1 MHIIYIYDI
10 YMLLDLC
17 HFCVLIILLLAQ
29 EGLTVVVV
37 EISQPNGRRVIDLA
51 EVQLFQDGLQL
62 PEYLTKFSYS
72 SPTLWHHD
80 AEFCNDGNLLTSCH
94 NSLKFNESSG
104 VWEGEE
110 ANPSLYIMLDEA
122 FFDEMVY
129 CDVSLLICAF
139 WR

>member
-1 MHIIYIYDI
+1 M
-10 YMLLDLC
+10 
-17 HFCVLIILLLAQ
+17 
-29 EGLTVVVV
+29 VVV

-62 PEYLTKFSYS
+62 PEYLAKVSYS
-72 SPTLWHHD
+72 SPALWHHD

-122 FFDEMVY
+122 FFDELVRTFRVVVALYHLEVMCIIY
-129 CDVSLLICAF
+129 S
-139 WR
+139 